1 MSDKVIVRGI
11 QQTIARIKAMEPG
24 MYLTYTFPDMPDGIF
39 FMHRRDLMP
48 LAERYEAYE
57 KALLEI
63 HAIDECEGAK
73 AVAAEVLGEVLCD
86 DAEQVDVEEYDEPL
100 ELTDDDTLGPDDFLQ
115 DFTDD
120 GYGQG
125 SKRLN
130 GC

>member
-1 MSDKVIVRGI
+1 MTDKVTVIGI

-39 FMHRRDLMP
+39 FMHQRDLMP

-63 HAIDECEGAK
+63 HALDECEGAR
-73 AVAAEVLGEVLCD
+73 AVAAEVLGEVLRSD
-86 DAEQVDVEEYDEPL
+86 EEEVDIDEYDELL
-100 ELTDDDTLGPDDFLQ
+100 ELTDDDALDFPDDFLQ

-120 GYGQG
+120 DYGQG
-125 SKRLN
+125 SKPS
-130 GC
+130 

>member
-1 MSDKVIVRGI
+1 MSDKVIVIGI
-11 QQTIARIKAMEPG
+11 QQTIARIKAMELG

-39 FMHRRDLMP
+39 FMHQRDLMP

-63 HAIDECEGAK
+63 HAIDECEGAR

-86 DAEQVDVEEYDEPL
+86 DAEQVDPEEYDEL
-100 ELTDDDTLGPDDFLQ
+100 MGLTDDALDFTDDFLQ

-125 SKRLN
+125 SKPS
-130 GC
+130 

>member
-39 FMHRRDLMP
+39 FMHQRDLMP
-48 LAERYEAYE
+48 LAERYESYE
-57 KALLEI
+57 KALVEI
-63 HAIDECEGAK
+63 HALDKCEGAR

-86 DAEQVDVEEYDEPL
+86 DAEQVDPEEYDEL
-100 ELTDDDTLGPDDFLQ
+100 MGLTDDALDFTDDFLQ
-115 DFTDD
+115 DFTED

-125 SKRLN
+125 SKPS
-130 GC
+130 

>member
-63 HAIDECEGAK
+63 HAIDECERIK
-73 AVAAEVLGEVLCD
+73 AVATEVLGEVLCD
-86 DAEQVDVEEYDEPL
+86 DAEQLGVEEYDDSL
-100 ELTDDDTLGPDDFLQ
+100 ELTDDDTLGHPDDFLQ

-120 GYGQG
+120 DYGQG
-125 SKRLN
+125 SKPS
-130 GC
+130 

>member
-1 MSDKVIVRGI
+1 MSDKVIVIRI

-39 FMHRRDLMP
+39 FMHQRDLMP

-63 HAIDECEGAK
+63 HAIDECEGAR
-73 AVAAEVLGEVLCD
+73 AVAAEVLGEVLWD
-86 DAEQVDVEEYDEPL
+86 DAEQVDPEEYDEL
-100 ELTDDDTLGPDDFLQ
+100 MGLTDDALDFTDDFLR

-125 SKRLN
+125 SKPS
-130 GC
+130 